1 MFFFNDI
8 LFLPINITIPPSAP
22 ELNRTAAHP
31 FTEYFSEIA
40 AASQT
45 AGLADPGDRFLRFY
59 QHMAGL
65 LQAVADNIFHRCQ
78 VHAFPEHAVRFSFT
92 DKGGSCQFGHC
103 QPFPVMLMH
112 ISEHGFYFITG
123 FILYLLLFQHWPG
136 SIQQMAPYIRQ
147 RFPQAYFITEIL
159 L

>member
-45 AGLADPGDRFLRFY
+45 AGMADCCDCFLSLGQHAACLLEPVIPQIFQRRGVQAFTEGTEAFALTDKSSRGDFLDRNF
-59 QHMAGL
+59 
-65 LQAVADNIFHRCQ
+65 
-78 VHAFPEHAVRFSFT
+78 FPEMFM
-92 DKGGSCQFGHC
+92 D
-103 QPFPVMLMH
+103 
-112 ISEHGFYFITG
+112 IYEH
-123 FILYLLLFQHWPG
+123 
-136 SIQQMAPYIRQ
+136 
-147 RFPQAYFITEIL
+147 
-159 L
+159 